1 VNADVP
7 VTPGSFMRLLMRK
20 HEMADIPKSA
30 SSENLSR
37 VDRSSHRQVDIP
49 HDFIVRFVRPLQ
61 QCGKHAYLP

>member
-1 VNADVP
+1 
-7 VTPGSFMRLLMRK
+7 MRLLMRK

-49 HDFIVRFVRPLQ
+49 HDFIVRFV
-61 QCGKHAYLP
+61 